1 MLVAVRVDRVTLD
14 TSTNRFVVILK
25 DDMNGR
31 WLPIVVGSTEAQ
43 AIALQLEKISP
54 PRPLT
59 HDLLKNILDSI
70 KAFVTQ
76 IVVTDLRENTYYA
89 AITVKTNGTNK
100 EVDARPSDA
109 IALALRV
116 QAPIFVEET
125 VMKRAAVLE
134 QLPDFQFDDEDFNIN
149 NPPSDIDQLEE
160 LNIKLQKAVREERF
174 EDAAK
179 LRDEIIDLKKERHQ
193 S

>member
-25 DDMNGR
+25 DDIQSR

-59 HDLLKNILDSI
+59 HDLIKNILDSI
-70 KAFVTQ
+70 KVFVTR
-76 IVVTDLRENTYYA
+76 IVVNDLRENTYFA
-89 AITVKTNGTNK
+89 AISVKTNGSVR

-116 QAPIFVEET
+116 QAPIFVEEN

-134 QLPDFQFDDEDFNIN
+134 QLPDQQFSEDTFDRPI
-149 NPPSDIDQLEE
+149 SDIDMMED

-179 LRDEIIDLKKERHQ
+179 IRDEILDLKNERHQ

>member
-70 KAFVTQ
+70 KALITQ
-76 IVVTDLRENTYYA
+76 IVVND
-89 AITVKTNGTNK
+89 
-100 EVDARPSDA
+100 
-109 IALALRV
+109 
-116 QAPIFVEET
+116 
-125 VMKRAAVLE
+125 
-134 QLPDFQFDDEDFNIN
+134 LPDY
-149 NPPSDIDQLEE
+149 SGYSLEKLDRLHKIYRNLGAVGQSALVVAE
-160 LNIKLQKAVREERF
+160 LRKRGQEV
-174 EDAAK
+174 
-179 LRDEIIDLKKERHQ
+179 